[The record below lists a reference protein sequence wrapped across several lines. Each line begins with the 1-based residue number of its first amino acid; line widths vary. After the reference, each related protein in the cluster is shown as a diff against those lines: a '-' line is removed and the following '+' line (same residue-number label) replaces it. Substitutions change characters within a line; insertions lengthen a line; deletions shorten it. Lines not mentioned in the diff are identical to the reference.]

1 MLDES
6 NFGTRDK
13 KGYWKPFGKILTQ
26 PLYIVPFKPLKFIKW
41 IFGWNGYLF
50 PWKFIWICIAVLCW
64 FYLTQTMNQMQHL
77 KFDWIAFIFFR
88 NCIITFVYVGFFHW
102 YWYLRKSQNTNFK
115 YNAKFPETNNSKFLF
130 RDQIKDNLIWTFC
143 SAIPIWTAYEV
154 LTLWAFAN
162 EFIFWIN
169 WDLYPIYLISLI
181 FLFPFIHD
189 LHFYLGHRLLH
200 WKPLY
205 RMVHKVHHYNIN
217 PGPWSGIAMH
227 PIEHIIYFSGIMIY
241 WIIPSHPIIAISHI
255 FYAGLAPNNGHG
267 GFDKIVFKKGKW
279 ISTESYYHYLHH
291 KYFECNYAG
300 DTMNFLDKV
309 FGTFHD
315 GTDESYEKLK
325 QKISYKKRK
334 IKPSL

>member
-50 PWKFIWICIAVLCW
+50 PWKFIWICMAVLCW
-64 FYLTQTMNQMQHL
+64 FYLTPTMNQMQHL

-88 NCIITFVYVGFFHW
+88 NSIITFVYVGFFHW

-162 EFIFWIN
+162 EFIFWVN
-169 WDLYPIYLISLI
+169 WDLYPIYLIFLL

-267 GFDKIVFKKGKW
+267 GFDKIVFKNGKW

-300 DTMNFLDKV
+300 DSMNFLDKV

-315 GTDESYEKLK
+315 GTDVSYEKLK
-325 QKISYKKRK
+325 QKIRDKKIT
-334 IKPSL
+334 IK